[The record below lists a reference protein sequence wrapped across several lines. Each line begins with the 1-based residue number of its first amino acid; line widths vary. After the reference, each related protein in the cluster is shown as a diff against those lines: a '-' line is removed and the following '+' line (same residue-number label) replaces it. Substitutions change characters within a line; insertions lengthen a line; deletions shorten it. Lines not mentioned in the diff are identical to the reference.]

1 MLEYILY
8 LFAKFLA
15 VSFPIPL
22 KYWIG
27 LRVSDM
33 YFLFHKKNRKA
44 VLSNF
49 GKIPLQKEKHEVARE
64 MFHNF
69 SKSLADFLFISQ
81 LNKYNWTKWVKTVN
95 EQHFDDAYRKKK
107 GIIALTAH
115 IGNWELGGVI
125 LSLMGYPVS
134 AIVLPQRNRAVNNIF
149 FKQRLA
155 KGLNSIFLGQN
166 LREGVRRLKR
176 GEVLAIVGDRNIGF
190 SRNIKDKTANK
201 TTGVEVDFFG
211 RKAYF
216 PKGPAILAYWT
227 QALILPGFTVRGKD
241 SKYTLHFER
250 PIQIERC
257 EDKEEFIRINTQKI
271 AAVIEKY
278 VRLYPEQW
286 CVFEEVWQE
295 S

>member
-8 LFAKFLA
+8 LCARFLA
-15 VSFPIPL
+15 VSFPTPL

-33 YFLFHKKNRKA
+33 YFLFHRKNRRA

-49 GKIPLQKEKHEVARE
+49 AQIPLEKSKHKVARA

-81 LNKYNWTKWVKTVN
+81 LNKNNWENWVRTAN
-95 EQHFDDAYRKKK
+95 EQNFDEAYKQKK

-115 IGNWELGGVI
+115 IGNWELGGVV
-125 LSLMGYPVS
+125 LSLMGYPIS
-134 AIVLPQRNRAVNNIF
+134 AIVLPQKNRGVNDIF
-149 FKQRLA
+149 LKQRLE
-155 KGLNSIFLGQN
+155 KGLKSIFLGQN
-166 LREGVRRLKR
+166 FREGVRRLKS

-190 SRNIKDKTANK
+190 SKSIGDKTSNK
-201 TTGVEVDFFG
+201 TTGVEVIFFG
-211 RKAYF
+211 RKTYF

-227 QALILPGFTVRGKD
+227 EALILPGFTIRD
-241 SKYTLHFER
+241 NDNKYTLHFER

-278 VRLYPEQW
+278 VRCYPEQW
-286 CVFEEVWQE
+286 CVFEEVWV
-295 S
+295 